1 MSSTRSI
8 TRWLAA
14 ALTAAFLCFLTPM
27 VAPAA
32 PLITAPP
39 LGERWFG
46 ILVDNDQI
54 GFYRQLTTALPEGGY
69 RIEGNGSVRMRVMG
83 FTKQATSREVY
94 QISPGLALQSFEVEQ
109 SINGVLSRLSG
120 KQVNGGLLIRRTVAD
135 KSKDRLL
142 KVKGPV
148 VPGPALNVYPL
159 MKPLVPGKVHQ
170 VATFDPEE
178 MRVKQVA
185 ITVVGE
191 QLTSDGQ
198 PAIKLRN
205 TLYPFVDNDIW
216 VDFQGN
222 TLLESVRDGL
232 VVTRAEQPERLA
244 AVVSG
249 VALAQKDLIYDFSLV
264 RVEPGL
270 KQAPAK
276 LAGLAVAV
284 TGYGSQL
291 PLLTD
296 GWQWAERDA
305 DRVVIKTGT
314 LRPPLNGGGAG
325 QTPDNRYLAAVE
337 GIEAAAPAII
347 AKARA
352 LTGGKTAPAEQARA
366 LATGTAQLLTDT
378 VDDSG
383 SALTALEKQS
393 GNCQSHAK
401 LYTAL
406 ARSVGIPTRFV
417 SGLVSQDGRGFL
429 YHSWAESWLD
439 GQWVAVDPTF
449 DQLPADPSHLAF
461 FEGHTLTDLAPLVGI
476 IGKIQVKLLE
486 EQ

>member
-1 MSSTRSI
+1 L
-8 TRWLAA
+8 LAA
-14 ALTAAFLCFLTPM
+14 ALTAAFLCLLPPTF
-27 VAPAA
+27 APAA
-32 PLITAPP
+32 PLIAAPP

-46 ILVDNDQI
+46 ISVDNDQV
-54 GFYRQLTTALPEGGY
+54 GFYRQLTTALPEGGF

-94 QISPGLALQSFEVEQ
+94 QFGQGLALQSLEVEQ
-109 SINGVLSRLSG
+109 SINGSLSRLTG
-120 KQVNGGLLIRRTVAD
+120 KQVAGGLLIRRTVD
-135 KSKDRLL
+135 GKSRDRLL
-142 KVKGPV
+142 KARGAVI
-148 VPGPALNVYPL
+148 PGPALNLYPL
-159 MKPLVPGKVHQ
+159 MKSWVAGKVYQ
-170 VATFDPEE
+170 VLTFDPEE
-178 MRVKQVA
+178 MRIKEVA

-191 QLTSDGQ
+191 QPAPDGQ
-198 PAIKLRN
+198 PAIRLRN
-205 TLYPFVDNDIW
+205 NLYPFVDNDIW
-216 VDFQGN
+216 VDRQGN

-232 VVTRAEQPERLA
+232 VVTRAEQPDRLA

-270 KQAPAK
+270 KQPPAK
-276 LAGLAVAV
+276 LAGLAVAIS
-284 TGYGSQL
+284 GYGPRL

-305 DRVVIKTGT
+305 DRVVIKTGA
-314 LRPPLNGGGAG
+314 LRPPLQAGGLH
-325 QTPDNRYLAAVE
+325 QTPDSRYLAAVE

-352 LTGGKTAPAEQARA
+352 LTTGKAATAEQAKA
-366 LATGTAQLLTDT
+366 LAAWTAQLLTDT

-383 SALTALEKQS
+383 SALMALEKQS

-449 DQLPADPSHLAF
+449 DQLPADPTHLAF
-461 FEGHTLTDLAPLVGI
+461 FEGHTLTELAPLVGI
-476 IGKIQVKLLE
+476 IGKIKISLLE